1 MKHQNKS
8 FKNENINP

>member
-8 FKNENINP
+8 FKSENINP